1 MPSLTRAE
9 AVTRA
14 ALLTVH
20 DYSISL
26 DLTTGPDTFR
36 TATVVRFAA
45 TPGSATFIE
54 VRPVTLHR
62 VLLNGA
68 PVDVAALHDGRLT
81 LTGLAAENELVVS
94 GEFPYSH
101 ECAGLHR
108 YVDPADG
115 NVYLYAQ
122 SAPNDAPAWFACF
135 DQPDLKAPFTFSVTT
150 PVDWQVIGTSQGNQ
164 TSPGRWELAP
174 TPPLPTYL
182 AALIAGPYQSLTD
195 FHEGIPLGLYARA
208 SLASELKANA
218 EEIFDITRRCLDEY
232 LRLFGVNYPFGKYD
246 QAFVPEFSNIAM
258 ENPAIVLIR
267 DHQLYR
273 GAATERERE
282 DRAVTIAHE
291 MSHMWFGNLVTMR
304 WWDDLWLNEA
314 FGDYMGHR
322 VPAAVTQFRGA
333 LTTFSALR
341 KGLAYAADQRSSTH
355 PLSADAPDVATGL
368 SHFDHISYFKGSA
381 VIRQLATL
389 IGDEALQSG
398 LRRYIKRHAYGNA
411 DYGDF
416 LAVLADS
423 SQVDLPSW
431 AQTWLKESN
440 VNTLEPEIAAA
451 DGRITAAAIV
461 QRAPASHPVLRPH
474 TLNVGLYGTNL
485 ADGAASAVVQVTVD
499 GPRTELPELVG
510 RPAPRFLLLN
520 DDDLAYAKIRLD
532 PQSLA
537 ALPAWLPALSP
548 VNQAM
553 IWCALLQEVRDA
565 VLPAAQY
572 LELVSRLLSPQTAVP
587 ILTEVLRQAHAEVID
602 RFLPREHHA
611 AALAR
616 LADLCRVILAGTEA
630 GDQSRL
636 IVFRALIGAS
646 AETAELRSW
655 LAGRSLPAAIALD
668 SELAWLVRYR
678 LAQLGEL
685 SETEIRAGYDAD
697 RSIQGEQ
704 FLAKCRA
711 ARPDP
716 AAKQAAWQAIT
727 ADPGVSNFSVWAL
740 AEGFWQPSQ
749 AGLTAPYVARFFTD
763 LPGVDRL
770 RGDQVMP
777 MLTQLLYPR
786 YAASPD
792 TLAHA
797 DALLGRD
804 ELSVP
809 VRRKVVDATDEL
821 RRVVRALA
829 AYPS

>member
-9 AVTRA
+9 AVSRA

-20 DYSISL
+20 DYSISI
-26 DLTTGPDTFR
+26 DVTTGPDTFR
-36 TATVVRFAA
+36 STTVVRFAA
-45 TPGSATFIE
+45 APESATFIE

-68 PVDVAALHDGRLT
+68 PVDVAALHDGRLP

-150 PVDWQVIGTSQGNQ
+150 PVDWQVIGTGQGNQ
-164 TSPGRWELAP
+164 AGPGRWDLAP

-182 AALIAGPYQSLTD
+182 AAIIAGPYHSLTD
-195 FHEGIPLGLYARA
+195 FHSGITFGLYARA

-232 LRLFGVNYPFGKYD
+232 LRLFGVDYPFGKYD

-273 GAATERERE
+273 GTATERERE

-322 VPAAVTQFRGA
+322 VPAAVTSFRGT

-341 KGLAYAADQRSSTH
+341 KGLAYAADQRPSTH

-389 IGDEALQSG
+389 IGEEALQNG

-416 LAVLADS
+416 LAALADS
-423 SQVDLPSW
+423 NQVDLPSW
-431 AQTWLKESN
+431 AQTWLRESN
-440 VNTLEPEIAAA
+440 VDTLEPEIAV
-451 DGRITAAAIV
+451 DGGRITAAAIV
-461 QRAPASHPVLRPH
+461 QSAPASHPVLRPH
-474 TLNVGLYGTNL
+474 TLNVGLYG
-485 ADGAASAVVQVTVD
+485 AAPAVVRVTVD

-520 DDDLAYAKIRLD
+520 DDDLAYAKVRLH

-537 ALPAWLPALSP
+537 ALPAELPGLSS

-587 ILTEVLRQAHAEVID
+587 ILTEVLRQAQAEVID
-602 RFLPREHHA
+602 RFLPPAHHA

-616 LADLCRVILAGTEA
+616 LADLCRVILAGAEA
-630 GDQSRL
+630 SDQSRL

-646 AETAELRSW
+646 AETAELRNW
-655 LAGRSLPAAIALD
+655 LAGRDLPAAIAPD
-668 SELAWLVRYR
+668 SELAWLIRFR

-685 SETEIRAGYDAD
+685 SETEIRVAYDAD

-704 FLAKCRA
+704 FLAKCQA

-716 AAKQAAWQAIT
+716 AAKHAAWQAIT
-727 ADPGVSNFSVWAL
+727 TDPGRSNFSVWAL

-749 AGLTAPYVARFFTD
+749 AGLTAPYVSRFFAD
-763 LPGVDRL
+763 LPGADRV

-777 MLTQLLYPR
+777 MLTQWLYPR

-797 DALLGRD
+797 DALLGRG

-809 VRRKVVDATDEL
+809 VRRKVVDSTDDL

>member
-9 AVTRA
+9 AATRA
-14 ALLTVH
+14 ALLTVRS
-20 DYSISL
+20 YSVSL
-26 DLTTGPDTFR
+26 DVTTGPETFR
-36 TATVVRFAA
+36 STTVVRFTAA
-45 TPGSATFIE
+45 PGSATFIE
-54 VRPVTLHR
+54 ARPVRLHR
-62 VLLNGA
+62 ALLNGT
-68 PVDVAALHDGRLT
+68 PVDVSALHDGRLP
-81 LTGLAAENELVVS
+81 LTGLAAKNELVVS
-94 GEFPYSH
+94 GEFTYSH

-122 SAPNDAPAWFACF
+122 SAPDDAPAMFACF

-150 PVDWQVIGTSQGNQ
+150 PADWQVIGTGQSSQ
-164 TSPGRWELAP
+164 TSPERWELAP

-182 AALIAGPYQSLTD
+182 AAFIAGPYQSLTD
-195 FHEGIPLGLYARA
+195 FHNGIPLGLHARA
-208 SLASELKANA
+208 SLAGELKANA
-218 EEIFDITRRCLDEY
+218 EEIFDITRSCLDEY
-232 LRLFGVNYPFGKYD
+232 LRLFGVDYPFGKYD

-273 GAATERERE
+273 GTATGRERE

-322 VPAAVTQFRGA
+322 VPTAVTPFRGA
-333 LTTFSALR
+333 QTTFSALR
-341 KGLAYAADQRSSTH
+341 KGLAYAADQRPSTH

-381 VIRQLATL
+381 VIRQLATH
-389 IGDEALQSG
+389 IGDAALRDG
-398 LRRYIKRHAYGNA
+398 LRRYIERHAYGNA

-416 LAVLADS
+416 LAALTDS
-423 SQVDLPSW
+423 SQIDLSSW
-431 AQTWLKESN
+431 AQRWLRESN
-440 VNTLEPEIAAA
+440 ANTLEPEISVAG
-451 DGRITAAAIV
+451 GRITAAAIR
-461 QRAPASHPVLRPH
+461 QTAPASHPVLRPH
-474 TLNVGLYGTNL
+474 TLNVGLYGPEP
-485 ADGAASAVVQVTVD
+485 AVVRVTVD
-499 GPRTELPELVG
+499 GPRTELPELAG

-532 PQSLA
+532 PRSLA
-537 ALPAWLPALSP
+537 ALPAEMPALSP

-553 IWCALLQEVRDA
+553 IWSALLQEVRDA
-565 VLPAAQY
+565 VLPASEY
-572 LELVSRLLSPQTAVP
+572 LALVSRLLSARTEAP
-587 ILTEVLRQAHAEVID
+587 ILTEVLRQAQAEVID
-602 RFLPREHHA
+602 RFLHPDHRA

-616 LADLCRVILAGTEA
+616 LAELCRGILAGTEP
-630 GDQSRL
+630 GDQSQL
-636 IVFRALIGAS
+636 IVFRALIGCTS
-646 AETAELRSW
+646 QTAELRDW
-655 LAGRSLPAAIALD
+655 LAGRDLPAAIALD
-668 SELAWLVRYR
+668 SELAWLARFR

-685 SETEIRAGYDAD
+685 SEREIRAAYDAD

-704 FLAKCRA
+704 FQAKCRA

-716 AAKQAAWQAIT
+716 AAKRAAWQAIT
-727 ADPGVSNFSVWAL
+727 AGTGLSNFTVWAL
-740 AEGFWQPSQ
+740 AEGFWQPGQ
-749 AGLTAPYVARFFTD
+749 TELTAPYVSRFFAD
-763 LPGVDRL
+763 LPSVDRL

-797 DALLGRD
+797 DALLARD

-809 VRRKVVDATDEL
+809 VRRKVVDSTDDL
-821 RRVVRALA
+821 HRVVRALS